1 MDKLTYMTPIIY
13 QRIEGAEYRHIYI
26 VGDLHGC
33 LSMLEEQLARLRF
46 DAASDLLLSV
56 GDLADRGPDCIGC
69 LALLDEPWFACV
81 RGNHEQMAIDAL
93 NETNIER
100 WLRNGGDW
108 FYALEGKRE
117 VEARRLIHK
126 ADQLPHVIEIN
137 TTSGVVVVAHADYT
151 ADHYEFGRPL
161 DGYQI
166 IWNRDRVNSALA
178 GRYKEIGGAK
188 AFYFGHTPVEH
199 PQIFA
204 NQHYIDT
211 GAVFGGYLTVQ
222 QIQ

>member
-1 MDKLTYMTPIIY
+1 MTPILY
-13 QRIEGAEYRHIYI
+13 QRIDGAEYRHIYI

-33 LSMLEEQLARLRF
+33 LSMLEDQLLRVRF

-56 GDLADRGPDCIGC
+56 GDLVDRGPDCIGC
-69 LALLDEPWFACV
+69 LSLIEEPWFASV

-100 WLRNGGDW
+100 WLRNGGEW
-108 FYALEGKRE
+108 FYALEGERE
-117 VEARRLIHK
+117 REARRLIGL
-126 ADQLPHVIEIN
+126 ASELPHVIEIN
-137 TTSGVVVVAHADYT
+137 TVRGTVVVAHADYT
-151 ADHYEFGRPL
+151 SDHYEFGKPL
-161 DGYQI
+161 DGYEV
-166 IWNRDRVNSALA
+166 IWNRDRINHALA
-178 GRYKEIGGAK
+178 GRYTEITGAN

-211 GAVFGGYLTVQ
+211 GAVFGGYLTLQ